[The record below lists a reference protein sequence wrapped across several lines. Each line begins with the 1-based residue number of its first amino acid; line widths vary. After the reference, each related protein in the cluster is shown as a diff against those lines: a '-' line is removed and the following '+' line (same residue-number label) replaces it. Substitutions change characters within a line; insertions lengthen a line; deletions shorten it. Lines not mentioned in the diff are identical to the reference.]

1 MVKLV
6 CVSVMFGSLESW
18 FLFFFVFFPLSF
30 YVIAMQ
36 TGYDFTPIFKYL
48 SIYFYSNIVSRPSS
62 VYDFRLEVGE
72 PVESEVKESELG
84 LPF

>member
-1 MVKLV
+1 MV
-6 CVSVMFGSLESW
+6 FI
-18 FLFFFVFFPLSF
+18 FLCFFPFSF